1 MKAMTMSFADLQRYV
16 WSSKYTDGDNI
27 FKLTFVLPESISF
40 FLENIKNKAISFS
53 HVTQT
58 DKK

>member
-1 MKAMTMSFADLQRYV
+1 MTAMAISFADLHTYV
-16 WSSKYTDGDNI
+16 WSSKYTDGNNI
-27 FKLTFVLPESISF
+27 LKSNFVLPESISF